1 MVRTQDGRRRLL
13 TALLSLV
20 IGVGGLLATSCVLAP
35 GGGDPD
41 PDPGGGDIDR
51 KTIEN
56 LITKWLPDAYS
67 TMDSTAYADALD
79 EAYIFELLEDEVD
92 PGIPSSGWWER
103 SEELAIAGSM
113 FTGRY
118 NADGIKVDGIDLKLQ
133 LKTNPTVDN
142 TVYPDRPD
150 GETWYKA
157 TAYVD
162 LTVITTN
169 PTASDGS
176 GIVNYIVNSDQIFVC
191 RPDPDAD
198 SLWVIRK
205 QTDQKPIN

>member
-1 MVRTQDGRRRLL
+1 VVRTQDGRRRLL

-20 IGVGGLLATSCVLAP
+20 IGVGGLLATSCVLSP
-35 GGGDPD
+35 SSGKDPIP
-41 PDPGGGDIDR
+41 PDGDIDR

-118 NADGIKVDGIDLKLQ
+118 NPEGIKVDGIDLKLQ

-150 GETWYKA
+150 GEIWYKA